1 MKKIFILSLLTILL
15 AGCGVGSYTVSSGT
29 PDSGFICV
37 VDDDAHDVVVKVD
50 GKDYNV
56 RTVKTKAYKSGRDI
70 KNTAL
75 NSVAVPSGQHEVE
88 VIEKGRSVMVKKVL
102 VSAGETKILEL

>member
-1 MKKIFILSLLTILL
+1 MKKIFILTVLSVLLT
-15 AGCGVGSYTVSSGT
+15 GCGVGSYTISSGS

-56 RTVKTKAYKSGRDI
+56 KTIKTKAYKSGRDI
-70 KNTAL
+70 KNTTL
-75 NSVAVPSGQHEVE
+75 NSVVVASGQHEVE
-88 VIEKGRSVMVKKVL
+88 VIENGRSVLSKKIL